1 MKIDK
6 SISIEVITYNLFGN
20 NKWIYNYMM
29 IIKLFMICN
38 NTNIIEK
45 IIYEKIIKIRLLNM
59 YKLYNLN
66 N

>member
-45 IIYEKIIKIRLLNM
+45 IIYEKIIKIRLLHM